1 MSILNTITQVVPLTQ
16 FQRDTKNLYNSVY
29 RGILVSVF
37 DPKAPVSPNSRF
49 PTRKAAEAE
58 AWECAR
64 LHAGL
69 LPRNNVFRIVDD
81 AVNDPWKDWR
91 GKPTDSNPEIK
102 KRASV
107 STYVVKNSDD
117 SVYDHRNRYVIKEP
131 WAFRLGFLN
140 PIFTWNTMG
149 APEVNPYA
157 GYKNPGADKYYNA
170 KGTLKNRNGYVPN
183 V

>member
-1 MSILNTITQVVPLTQ
+1 MAILNTITQVVPLTQ
-16 FQRDTKNLYNSVY
+16 FQRDTKRLYDTLY
-29 RGILVSVF
+29 RAILARVTGGSAG
-37 DPKAPVSPNSRF
+37 DGYRF
-49 PTRKAAEAE
+49 PTAKEANAE

-81 AVNDPWKDWR
+81 PVNDPWKQWR
-91 GKPTDSNPEIK
+91 GNPNDSNPEIK
-102 KRASV
+102 KKSSV
-107 STYVVKNSDD
+107 STYVIKTQTNE
-117 SVYDHRNRYVIKEP
+117 VYDHRTRYAIKEP

-140 PIFTWNTMG
+140 PIFTWDAMG

-157 GYKNPGADKYYNA
+157 GKKNPGADKYYDA
-170 KGTLKNRNGYVPN
+170 KGVVKNRSAYVPN